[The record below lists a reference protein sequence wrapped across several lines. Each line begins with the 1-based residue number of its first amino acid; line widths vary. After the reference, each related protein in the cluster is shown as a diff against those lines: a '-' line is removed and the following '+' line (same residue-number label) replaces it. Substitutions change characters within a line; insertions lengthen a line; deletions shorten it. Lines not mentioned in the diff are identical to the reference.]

1 MAFKE
6 AVRKADPCLMEPMM
20 KVEII
25 VPDQYLG
32 DVMGNVSSRR
42 GRVDGTEVRGQDQ
55 IIHAYVP
62 LSEMFGYTTDLR
74 SRTQGRGMFTMQ
86 FDHYEEV
93 PKSVAEKIIGRTLI
107 IWRSTQTMTRV
118 FPGHP
123 VPNSLTGKTLTA
135 DQK

>member
-1 MAFKE
+1 MAFKNAME
-6 AVRKADPCLMEPMM
+6 KADPYLMESVM

-32 DVMGNVSSRR
+32 DVLGNVSSRR
-42 GRVDGTEVRGQDQ
+42 GRVDGTEVRGSDQ
-55 IIHAYVP
+55 IIHCFVP

-93 PKSVAEKIIGRTLI
+93 PKSIAEKISGDR
-107 IWRSTQTMTRV
+107 RK
-118 FPGHP
+118 
-123 VPNSLTGKTLTA
+123 N
-135 DQK
+135 